1 MRIKSAHVENY
12 RCILNQTLE
21 LDNLTILVG
30 ANGSGKST
38 FLRAI
43 DLFYS
48 SSPII
53 TADDFFAGDLS
64 KQIVISIIYADMSD
78 RAKERFTKYLRDDE
92 LTVDMVITW
101 SNEKLTVSYHGS
113 RLQNPDFVPIYTAS
127 KSSKTE
133 ARSVYNELRE
143 QENYKSLRST
153 RNYDEVQAALQAW
166 EETNPQKCQPLR
178 DDGQFFGFKEV
189 GRGYLFDH
197 SQFLFISA
205 VRDAS
210 QDSAEGKGS
219 VITRLMDLVVRNA
232 LASREE
238 LTKFKTEAQE
248 QYEQLLKPENL
259 LELGNLRD
267 QLTRTLKTFVPNAGI
282 DLEWQP
288 LEQLNIPMPKA
299 NVGLVEDGYRTK
311 VEMTGHGLQRAFIF
325 TMLQHLALAQ
335 RPARQ
340 PSDATE
346 QEEELEIPSF
356 MIAIEEPELYQ
367 HPNRQRHFGRVLRK
381 LANGDL
387 PGVVNDI
394 QIICATHSPLFIDV
408 SHFDEI
414 RIIRKELTNDKE
426 LPKTSRVFHARY
438 QDIVSR
444 MQSIKNDTFYSVEK
458 LKTLMPQLM
467 SPFINEGFFA
477 DVAVIVE
484 GETDRAIILEVADFH
499 HHDLEGM
506 GIGIIPT
513 GGKGNIII
521 PAVIFDS
528 LGIPTYLL
536 WDCDKRA
543 DNDDLFS
550 FVDYQASNRKGNKSK
565 RPSSDVI
572 QPHFAAFY
580 IDREFTMQTEI
591 GKELFTTLLKQCNTE
606 LGEDNLKKPIVVQR
620 LTQLVYE
627 NDKSFKSVEQIVQ
640 HIVLRRN
647 KLFEVDDV

>member
-1 MRIKSAHVENY
+1 MRIKSVHIENY
-12 RCILNQTLE
+12 HCILNQTLV

-30 ANGSGKST
+30 ANGAGKST

-48 SSPII
+48 PSPTV
-53 TADDFFAGDLS
+53 TADDFYSGDLS
-64 KQIVISIIYADMSD
+64 KKVVISLTYADMSD
-78 RAKERFTKYLRDDE
+78 KAKERFAKYLRDDE

-101 SNEKLTVSYHGS
+101 SNDKPIVSYHGS
-113 RLQNPDFVPIYTAS
+113 RLQNPDFAPIYTAS
-127 KSSKTE
+127 KSNKTE
-133 ARSVYNELRE
+133 ARNVYNELRG
-143 QENYKSLRST
+143 QEEYEDLPT
-153 RNYDEVQAALQAW
+153 ARNYDEVQVALQAW
-166 EETNPQKCQPLR
+166 EEENTEKCQRLR

-189 GRGYLFDH
+189 GRGYLFNH

-248 QYEQLLKPENL
+248 QYEQLLSPENL
-259 LELGNLRD
+259 SELGNLRD

-335 RPARQ
+335 RPVRQ
-340 PSDATE
+340 PSDAIE
-346 QEEELEIPSF
+346 QEAELEIPSF
-356 MIAIEEPELYQ
+356 IIAIEEPELYQ

-394 QIICATHSPLFIDV
+394 QIVCATHSPLFVDV

-414 RIIRKELTNDKE
+414 RIIRKELTGDKS

-444 MQSIKNDTFYSVEK
+444 MRIIQNDPHYSVEK

-484 GETDRAIILEVADFH
+484 GETDRTVILEVADYNK
-499 HHDLEGM
+499 HDLEGM

-521 PAVIFDS
+521 PAVIFD
-528 LGIPTYLL
+528 
-536 WDCDKRA
+536 C
-543 DNDDLFS
+543 
-550 FVDYQASNRKGNKSK
+550 
-565 RPSSDVI
+565 
-572 QPHFAAFY
+572 
-580 IDREFTMQTEI
+580 
-591 GKELFTTLLKQCNTE
+591 
-606 LGEDNLKKPIVVQR
+606 
-620 LTQLVYE
+620 
-627 NDKSFKSVEQIVQ
+627 
-640 HIVLRRN
+640 
-647 KLFEVDDV
+647 